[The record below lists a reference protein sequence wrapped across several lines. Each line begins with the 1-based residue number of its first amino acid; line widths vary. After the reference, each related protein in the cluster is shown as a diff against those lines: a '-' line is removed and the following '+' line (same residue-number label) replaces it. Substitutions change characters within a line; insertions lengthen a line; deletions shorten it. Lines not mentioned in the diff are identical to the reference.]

1 MAKKTEP
8 WYIHAVLWV
17 IIVVLAV
24 VLIQV
29 AIIQPRE
36 VVKMEKYYKAESR
49 LRMSNIREAQ
59 KLWKDKFGQF
69 TDNIDSLIYFVQN
82 DTTVAKI
89 MTEIDSITNR
99 PKNPFK
105 DLSHGAFSPDSLFL
119 SPKTYSPYKMEVD
132 TSVSVDTVIDRRG
145 RIIKID
151 STIVIG
157 TRYLVE
163 GPDGYGKI
171 GDLYSDALINA
182 ASWE

>member
-36 VVKMEKYYKAESR
+36 VVRMEKYYQSESR

-59 KLWKDKFGQF
+59 KLWQDKFGQF
-69 TDNIDSLIYFVQN
+69 TDNLDSLIYYISN
-82 DTTVAKI
+82 DTSVAKLA
-89 MTEIDSITNR
+89 TEIDTITGR
-99 PKNPFK
+99 SKNPFK
-105 DLSHGAFSPDSLFL
+105 DLTSGQFTADSLFL
-119 SPKTYSPYKMEVD
+119 SPKSLSTYNLAVD
-132 TSVSVDTVIDRRG
+132 TSISVDTVIDRRG

-151 STIVIG
+151 SIITIG

-163 GPDGYGKI
+163 CPDGYGKI
-171 GDLYSDALINA
+171 GDLFSDALINA